1 MPPQP
6 LLTIFA
12 GPNGSG
18 KSSLKKQ
25 HGSAQDLG
33 VYINADEIATEMF
46 QAALVRGESVVRETF
61 EVPAFNEAERRR
73 QECVAAGVTFSFET
87 VFSHESKLDLIT
99 KAKAA
104 GYFVRLYFVSTED
117 ATLNVERVRKRV
129 LAGGHPVPHD
139 KIISRY
145 HRAMKNLA
153 PACRLVDDA
162 NLYDNTAQLRL
173 AAQHIRAG
181 HLITIIEPSPNWI
194 RLWHAEM
201 QRHDQGGDTA
211 L

>member
-1 MPPQP
+1 MVPQP
-6 LLTIFA
+6 FLTIFA

-25 HGSAQDLG
+25 FGDARDLG
-33 VYINADEIATEMF
+33 VYINADEICTEMF
-46 QAALVRGESVVRETF
+46 EAALARGEACVREQF

-73 QECVAAGVTFSFET
+73 QECLAAGVTFSFET
-87 VFSHESKLDLIT
+87 VFSHVSKLDLIT

-104 GYFVRLYFVSTED
+104 DYYVRLYFVSTED
-117 ATLNVERVRKRV
+117 PRLNVERVKKRV
-129 LAGGHPVPHD
+129 LAGGHPVPLD

-162 NLYDNTAQLRL
+162 NLYDNTVQLRL
-173 AAQHIRAG
+173 AAQYRHADR
-181 HLITIIEPSPNWI
+181 LITIIEPSPNWI
-194 RLWHAEM
+194 TLWHAEL
-201 QRHDQGGDTA
+201 QRQDQVGV
-211 L
+211 

>member
-1 MPPQP
+1 MAQP

-18 KSSLKKQ
+18 KSSLKRQ

-46 QAALVRGESVVRETF
+46 QAAQAHGETVVREQF

-73 QECVAAGVTFSFET
+73 QECLATGVTFSFET
-87 VFSHESKLDLIT
+87 VFSHVSKLDLIT

-104 GYFVRLYFVSTED
+104 GYYVRLYFVSTED
-117 ATLNVERVRKRV
+117 PKLNVERVKKRV
-129 LAGGHPVPHD
+129 LSGGHPVPLD

-162 NLYDNTAQLRL
+162 NLYDNTVQLRL
-173 AAQHIRAG
+173 AAQYRHDDR
-181 HLITIIEPSPNWI
+181 LTTIIEPSPNWI
-194 RLWHAEM
+194 SLWHAEM
-201 QRHDQGGDTA
+201 QRLFPVGA
-211 L
+211 